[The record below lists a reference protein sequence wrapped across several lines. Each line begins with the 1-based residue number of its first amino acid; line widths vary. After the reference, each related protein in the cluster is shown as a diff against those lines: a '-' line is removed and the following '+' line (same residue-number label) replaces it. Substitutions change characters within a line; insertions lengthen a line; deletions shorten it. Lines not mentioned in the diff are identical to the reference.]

1 MEQIPGKAD
10 GDGVKKVAVEIIL
23 PRRRNTSSS
32 GTGENNI
39 NGLFVGE
46 DGLGRSGTSNLI
58 VSHFSG
64 YLELRSFVVSKR
76 RK

>member
-1 MEQIPGKAD
+1 MEQIPGKVD

-39 NGLFVGE
+39 NGLFVG
-46 DGLGRSGTSNLI
+46 RMC
-58 VSHFSG
+58 
-64 YLELRSFVVSKR
+64 
-76 RK
+76 